1 MRFLLVWLGVKG
13 SNKFHSPTNKP
24 IPLSF
29 NSGDRGVVC
38 GEAFVYGC
46 GDCSEVAAG
55 ENNTLGTAAGSGG
68 SAAGDECAGTGG
80 DGSAAGG
87 DGGGTAAGDDSTSVV
102 VDGSATVVIGTAT
115 CAISTA
121 VGELN
126 NTAADDVTVAGDP
139 LSTAGDNSTSVGGES
154 TSAGVGVPVTAGDCS
169 SAGVDGTAAAWDGLG
184 TTAAVVGCTSAGWIG
199 TVAAG
204 KGSATDSDGFLSC
217 DFISINPK
225 SVERDSSKNYLRLA
239 ILPIFTVEYV
249 CLACSYWVKHKVKL
263 ITCKF

>member
-1 MRFLLVWLGVKG
+1 MLTCNAFFAGVTGVKG

-55 ENNTLGTAAGSGG
+55 ENNTFGTAAGSGG

-102 VDGSATVVIGTAT
+102 VDGSATVVLGTAT
-115 CAISTA
+115 CAVSTA

-126 NTAADDVTVAGDP
+126 NTAADVTVAGDA

-169 SAGVDGTAAAWDGLG
+169 SAGR
-184 TTAAVVGCTSAGWIG
+184 
-199 TVAAG
+199 
-204 KGSATDSDGFLSC
+204 GSATDSDGFLSC

-225 SVERDSSKNYLRLA
+225 SVERDSSKNYSRLA

-249 CLACSYWVKHKVKL
+249 CLACSY
-263 ITCKF
+263 